1 MPELYHLSNNIIV
14 SNSSPLKDSY
24 ILWFQHSMLK
34 EIKLLRTMYKRKM
47 QTSNFPINFSSQLS
61 DQIATQCA
69 AV

>member
-1 MPELYHLSNNIIV
+1 
-14 SNSSPLKDSY
+14 
-24 ILWFQHSMLK
+24 MLK